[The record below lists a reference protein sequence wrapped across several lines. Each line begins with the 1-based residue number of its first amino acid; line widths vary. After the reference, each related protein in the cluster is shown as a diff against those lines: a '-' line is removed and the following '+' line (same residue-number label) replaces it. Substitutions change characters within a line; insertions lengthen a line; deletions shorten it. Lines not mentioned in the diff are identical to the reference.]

1 MPQRILV
8 FGATSAIAHAV
19 SRRYAAAHASIV
31 LVGRRADALEA
42 NAAIC
47 AFAARPT
54 SAPPCSMLT
63 TCRITPR

>member
-31 LVGRRADALEA
+31 LVGRRAEALEA
-42 NAAIC
+42 NA
-47 AFAARPT
+47 
-54 SAPPCSMLT
+54 S
-63 TCRITPR
+63 